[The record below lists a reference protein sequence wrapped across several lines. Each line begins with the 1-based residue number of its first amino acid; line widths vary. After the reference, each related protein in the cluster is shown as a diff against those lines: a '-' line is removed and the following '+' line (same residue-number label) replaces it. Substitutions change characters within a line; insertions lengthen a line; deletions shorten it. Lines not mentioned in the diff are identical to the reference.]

1 MSFILDALRKA
12 EHERDRRILPGIV
25 DAPKAHTGRHTLRWI
40 IGLGAALFVINSVA
54 LVVLLMRDPRPAS
67 PSAVPIE
74 GVASAPRSVTA
85 PQVSPSPATATA
97 TAAAPSAGAV
107 RPLSEEVVAGARSTP
122 YTDVPPTP
130 SVRAVAPARATAP
143 PPAARPM
150 PEPDPSTA
158 GLPTRRQLPAALAS
172 ALPPISVDLHVYS
185 AVAAQR
191 FMVISGQRAGEGA
204 TIAGGIVIEKITPDG
219 AIAVFRGTRFL
230 LTRE

>member
-54 LVVLLMRDPRPAS
+54 LVVLLMRDPRPTS
-67 PSAVPIE
+67 PRVVPVE

-85 PQVSPSPATATA
+85 PQVSPLL
-97 TAAAPSAGAV
+97 AAAASPSTGAV

-143 PPAARPM
+143 PPAARPV

>member
-1 MSFILDALRKA
+1 MSFILEALRKA

-40 IGLGAALFVINSVA
+40 IGLGAALFIVNSVA

-67 PSAVPIE
+67 PSAAPVE
-74 GVASAPRSVTA
+74 AVTSAAPPMSA
-85 PQVSPSPATATA
+85 PQVSRSVAS
-97 TAAAPSAGAV
+97 AAAPSTGAV
-107 RPLSEEVVAGARSTP
+107 RPLAEEVVAGARNTP

-130 SVRAVAPARATAP
+130 SVRAVTPARATP
-143 PPAARPM
+143 PPAARPLA
-150 PEPDPSTA
+150 EPDPSTA

-204 TIAGGIVIEKITPDG
+204 TVAGGIVIEKITPDG